1 MQITAR
7 EIATFLGGT
16 IEGNPDIVLDKPS
29 KIEEGVPGS
38 ITFLSN
44 PKYEPFIYKT
54 NASAVLVDSNF
65 QPSSSISATL
75 IRVPDVY
82 GAITQ
87 LLEAFTDISDDQR
100 KIEPTAVVSE
110 GATLGSNVGIGES
123 TVICEGANIG
133 DDCLISSH
141 VYIGPNVKIG
151 QNTVLQPGV
160 KIMKDCEVGDNCTI
174 HSNTVIG
181 ADGFGF
187 KPDSNGCYKK
197 IPQIGN
203 VVIEN
208 DVEIGANCVIDRATM
223 GSTVIEEGVKLDN
236 LIQIAHNV
244 VVGAHTV
251 IAAQAGI
258 AGSTKIG
265 KYCMIGGQVGIAGH
279 LKIPDRTNIAAQS
292 GLNTGPKKEGTA
304 LFGSPAIAYKDYLKS
319 YVGFKKLPELMKK
332 LEELESEVKILRSEK

>member
-1 MQITAR
+1 MQITAK

-54 NASAVLVDSNF
+54 NASAVLVDVNF
-65 QPSSSISATL
+65 KPSSRISATL

-87 LLEAFTDISDDQR
+87 LLEAFNDIEENHRTIDS
-100 KIEPTAVVSE
+100 TAVVSKQ
-110 GATLGSNVGIGES
+110 AMLGSNIGIGEYS
-123 TVICEGANIG
+123 TICEGADIG
-133 DDCLISSH
+133 DNCLISSH
-141 VYIGPNVKIG
+141 VYIGHNVKIG
-151 QNTVLQPGV
+151 QNVKLYPGV
-160 KIMKDCEVGDNCTI
+160 KIMRDCIIGDNCTI

-181 ADGFGF
+181 SDGFGF
-187 KPDSNGCYKK
+187 KPDDNGCYQK

-203 VVIEN
+203 VVVGN

-244 VVGAHTV
+244 VIGAHTV

-279 LKIPDRTNIAAQS
+279 LKIPDKTNIAAQS
-292 GLNTGPKKEGTA
+292 GLNSGPKKEGTA
-304 LFGSPAIAYKDYLKS
+304 LFGSPAIAYKDFLKS
-319 YVGFKKLPELMKK
+319 YVGFKKLPELMKR
-332 LEELESEVKILRSEK
+332 LQELETEVKILRSEK